1 MFSRSFAEA
10 TITPMIKMLRNL
22 RLCFVLMLTVEGLN
36 GSDVSKFLPAV
47 ILGVVSNSLLF
58 SRRFYQ
64 KMPLYDTSLLVSM
77 TAFDAMA
84 ILATASLGIT
94 RNLSLLVFCTGYL
107 LISAL
112 LMGILLSIRTSLVW
126 GVFTGTG
133 FAIYVSMKYYLSLD
147 LATLIAVGSF
157 VMIIL
162 GQRLS
167 AQMLNIE
174 KLASELVQANSFK
187 AAAEERL
194 VLARDIHD
202 TVAKSAAGARMLAEV
217 LHDGLAGTHYADDA
231 LTLFQALD
239 ELSKE
244 SRDVLHSL
252 RSVPSH
258 DLKERLSSDVKEW
271 GHRTGIEVRVVCS
284 GTQVSVDG
292 NCAWQA
298 QRVVGEILSNVEKH
312 ANADRVCATFLGTQE
327 CLYVRIEDDGTGIDE
342 KSLELMS
349 QSNLS
354 GHYGIQGM
362 KERMLSMGGIIRISS
377 SPNGGTIARLSIP
390 TSTSITLPSIPKT
403 KSLLRSS

>member
-1 MFSRSFAEA
+1 MSSRSFAAA

-22 RLCFVLMLTVEGLN
+22 RLCSVLMLTVEGLN
-36 GSDVSKFLPAV
+36 SSHVSKFLPAV

-64 KMPLYDTSLLVSM
+64 KTPRYDTRLLVLLIV
-77 TAFDAMA
+77 FDAMA
-84 ILATASLGIT
+84 ILATATLGII
-94 RNLSLLVFCTGYL
+94 RILPLLIFCTGYIL
-107 LISAL
+107 MSAL
-112 LMGILLSIRTSLVW
+112 LMGILLGIRTSLAW
-126 GVFTGTG
+126 GAFAGVG
-133 FAIYVSMKYYLSLD
+133 FVICVSRIHYLSFD
-147 LATLIAVGSF
+147 LAGLVVVGSF

-162 GQRLS
+162 GQRLN

-174 KLASELVQANSFK
+174 NLASELVRANSFK

-217 LHDGLAGTHYADDA
+217 LHDGLAGTHYANDA

-239 ELSKE
+239 ELSRE

-252 RSVPSH
+252 RSVPSQ
-258 DLKERLSSDVKEW
+258 DLKERLSSDVRGW

-298 QRVVGEILSNVEKH
+298 QRVVGELLSNVEKH
-312 ANADRVCATFLGTQE
+312 ANADRVCATFLGTE
-327 CLYVRIEDDGTGIDE
+327 EGLYVCIEDDGTGIVE
-342 KSLELMS
+342 ESL
-349 QSNLS
+349 QSTLQS
-354 GHYGIQGM
+354 TPPGHYGIQGM
-362 KERMLSMGGIIRISS
+362 KERMLSMGGVIRISNG
-377 SPNGGTIARLSIP
+377 PNGGTIAQF
-390 TSTSITLPSIPKT
+390 SIPKSNRITIPSPQTT
-403 KSLLRSS
+403 KSFVEGN